1 MRALKDLELNNK
13 DLVAVSNRYALTRK
27 MSLTPMATKLFVWC
41 VSQIKK
47 TDEEIV
53 TFTLSADNF
62 KKSFGAQNVRRD
74 LDRITDELMNFQIYL
89 ENSETGSWEKVNV
102 MSTCSYSPEAK
113 EANLRFNKAAWHCF
127 TNLNGGQFASG
138 VLQIFTQINNPYAF
152 NLYIFLHNHT
162 KSGTTTIAL
171 EDFRGII
178 GAVATSYKKWAHLEA
193 KVLKP
198 LKKLFLEHSPIKFN
212 YMPTGKVSRKYTKV
226 KFYDI
231 RKGDVQGQ
239 LLDERNPCVKVAAGD
254 VPKDLIS
261 TKDAVNLLP
270 DHLKPDNR

>member
-1 MRALKDLELNNK
+1 MRALKDLEANTK

-47 TDEEIV
+47 TDQDVV

-89 ENSETGSWEKVNV
+89 ENSDTGSWQKVNV
-102 MSTCSYSPEAK
+102 MASCSYSPDDREAT
-113 EANLRFNKAAWHCF
+113 LMFNKSAWHCF

-162 KSGTTTIAL
+162 KAGATTIEL
-171 EDFRGII
+171 NEFRGII
-178 GAVATSYKKWAHLEA
+178 GAVATSYEKWAHLEA

-198 LKKLFLEHSPIKFN
+198 LKKLFDEHSPIKFK
-212 YMPTGKVSRKYTKV
+212 YEPAKKVGRKYTAV
-226 KFYDI
+226 KFYQI
-231 RKGDVQGQ
+231 KKGKVQGQ
-239 LLDERNPCVKVAAGD
+239 LLDEKNPCVKEEAGET
-254 VPKDLIS
+254 VS
-261 TKDAVNLLP
+261 MVES
-270 DHLKPDNR
+270 LKALRDSI